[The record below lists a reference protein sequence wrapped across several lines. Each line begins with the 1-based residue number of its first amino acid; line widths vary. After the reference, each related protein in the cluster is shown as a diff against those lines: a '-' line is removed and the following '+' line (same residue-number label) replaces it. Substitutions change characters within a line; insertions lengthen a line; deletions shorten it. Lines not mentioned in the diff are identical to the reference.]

1 MEAIFRV
8 STLFGRLDDGNH
20 GFYAREVSGDP
31 GVQMLLASI
40 TSHMEDAEAQAHELG
55 DSYKRFSHLYT
66 TDLNDM
72 FADFTKHAHRVP
84 IEPYPAD
91 ELEDL
96 EDPEVVA
103 KVEAWNAAREADL
116 VAREAAGDIAP
127 FVGATERVLDL
138 AAFDARICELRDV
151 MTDIGRTRASVDL
164 SFIRINAQPIKQAL
178 ATCVTKWIYMFTSY
192 LQEHVV
198 GSLQWLADFMA
209 RTRAGLREDV
219 TADPGERQAL
229 MDVITHIRDVRRVMD
244 RTQAMFS
251 PLRETVHLL
260 TKHGASF
267 LDATVD
273 DVPVLTYLE
282 QAQVKAKR
290 SRLLVH
296 DSNKSLTMVTPHSHS

>member
-1 MEAIFRV
+1 MP
-8 STLFGRLDDGNH
+8 DDKNTI
-20 GFYAREVSGDP
+20 EPID
-31 GVQMLLASI
+31 
-40 TSHMEDAEAQAHELG
+40 
-55 DSYKRFSHLYT
+55 
-66 TDLNDM
+66 
-72 FADFTKHAHRVP
+72 ADFDAVAKAMTSIGETELKVP
-84 IEPYPAD
+84 SARYGGILAIGDVQIPCYV
-91 ELEDL
+91 LED
-96 EDPEVVA
+96 
-103 KVEAWNAAREADL
+103 
-116 VAREAAGDIAP
+116 GQ
-127 FVGATERVLDL
+127 RVLDL

-282 QAQVKAKR
+282 QAQVQTKR
-290 SRLLVH
+290 
-296 DSNKSLTMVTPHSHS
+296 